1 MSYPLTIPQI
11 ILGGQAST
19 YLSFNEVGENVLYGS
34 RVVKSPDPTLIA
46 LFTDILKWRY
56 DKYPSDETL
65 RGTANYA
72 IWLYGKYQIQAQGNA
87 MGGGSV
93 IIGSGGYVYRVVND
107 TIVTQSPT
115 YYNAA
120 FIGGKDFGTLTLNN
134 QELSLIRNDF
144 SINTTTGIIT
154 NNTGDFFPDDSIST
168 GFNQKINA

>member
-1 MSYPLTIPQI
+1 MSYPLTIDQI
-11 ILGGQAST
+11 ILVGKSAM
-19 YLSFNEVGENVLYGS
+19 YLSLNEVSENVLWRS
-34 RVVKSPDPTLIA
+34 RVVKSPDPTQIA
-46 LFTDILKWRY
+46 VFTSILQWQQEAF
-56 DKYPSDETL
+56 PNEA
-65 RGTANYA
+65 GTRQLANYNM
-72 IWLYGKYQIQAQGNA
+72 WLYGKYQLQAQSSA

-107 TIVTQSPT
+107 SIVTQSST

-120 FIGGKDFGTLTLNN
+120 FIGAKDFGTLTLNN

-154 NNTGDFFPDDSIST
+154 NNTGDFFLDDSVSI